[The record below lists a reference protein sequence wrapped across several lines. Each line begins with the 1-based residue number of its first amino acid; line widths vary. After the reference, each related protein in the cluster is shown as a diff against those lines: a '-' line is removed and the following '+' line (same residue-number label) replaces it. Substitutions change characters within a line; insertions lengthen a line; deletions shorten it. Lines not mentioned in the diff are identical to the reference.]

1 MKRLVII
8 LLLAVILFLQSCN
21 NGQQET
27 NANSSELSG
36 TISLSGAF
44 ALYPMAVKWGEEF
57 SKLNPNVKFDAQ
69 GGGAGKGMTDALSST
84 VDIGMVSR
92 DINEEETAK
101 GAFGFAVA
109 KDAVIPTINSAN
121 PAITDLLVKGATK
134 EKLIDIWITG
144 NIKTWGQLAGNSSED
159 AVNVYTR
166 SDAAGAPETWA
177 KFLGKKQ
184 EDLLGTAVFGDPG
197 LADAVTR
204 DNLGIGFNNVN
215 YVYDLATKK
224 THPGLA
230 VLPLDVNGN
239 GTIDAEEN
247 FYGTL
252 DELNN
257 AIISGA
263 YPSPPARP
271 LYFVT
276 KGKPTNPLVIEFLK
290 WVLAD
295 GQKYVAESG
304 YVKLTDEIIQGE
316 HKKLETTN

>member
-1 MKRLVII
+1 MQNLSIISVLAATIVI
-8 LLLAVILFLQSCN
+8 QSCN
-21 NGQQET
+21 SGQQPTT
-27 NANSSELSG
+27 NNSNELSG

-44 ALYPMAVKWGEEF
+44 ALYPLAVKWGEEF
-57 SKLNPNVKFDAQ
+57 SKLQPKVRFDTQ
-69 GGGAGKGMTDALSST
+69 GGGAGKGMTDALSGT

-92 DINEEETAK
+92 DINEEEFAK

-109 KDAVIPTINSAN
+109 KDAVIPTINTTN
-121 PAITDLLVKGATK
+121 PVLTDLLAKGATK

-144 NIKTWGQLAGNSSED
+144 NIKTWGQVAGNSSQES
-159 AVNVYTR
+159 VNVYTR

-197 LADAVTR
+197 LAEAVTK

-215 YVYDLATKK
+215 YVYDLTSKK
-224 THPGLA
+224 PHPGLS

-239 GTIDAEEN
+239 GTLDAEEN
-247 FYGTL
+247 FYGSL

-290 WVLAD
+290 WVLTE
-295 GQKYVAESG
+295 GQKHVAESG
-304 YVKLTDEIIQGE
+304 YVKLTDEIIQAE
-316 HKKLETTN
+316 HKKLEQTN